1 MSVAD
6 AVDYDNITKIT
17 GVKSIVVQAK
27 EFELFD
33 RVQRSLC
40 NGDKIL
46 LFRFIFTRSFF
57 SSLNI

>member
-1 MSVAD
+1 MAVAN
-6 AVDYDNITKIT
+6 AVAFYDITKFT
-17 GVKSIVVQAK
+17 GVKNIVVQAK
-27 EFELFD
+27 ELELFD

-46 LFRFIFTRSFF
+46 LFRFIFTHSFF